1 MGVPA
6 PSLILCESI
15 PAVATRCRGKRAGK
29 RQPLNECAA
38 RQTMR
43 QNVTST
49 VSGPDFRLAEADAS
63 LAHDLELVAKRLAD
77 MTRKA
82 TRDRDLDAA
91 LAAASAEQERR
102 AREAAE
108 KTAVA
113 LDSVAQWVERTE
125 GRLSD
130 TARVAPGAQEG
141 RPAC

>member
-1 MGVPA
+1 
-6 PSLILCESI
+6 
-15 PAVATRCRGKRAGK
+15 
-29 RQPLNECAA
+29 
-38 RQTMR
+38 MR

-49 VSGPDFRLAEADAS
+49 GSGPDFRLPEAEDAS

-82 TRDRDLDAA
+82 TRDRDLDTA

-130 TARVAPGAQEG
+130 TARIASETQERTAG
-141 RPAC
+141 MLNDALGLMTRRLDDIERKITEAHRWNASSHR